1 MKDRIGKAVFWV
13 GWSKGFVQF
22 LSFLSTLY
30 IARLLSPNDYGL
42 LAMTAIWVGTLAIV
56 TEMGLSAV
64 VIQFKDLDERELNLC
79 FWGAVGMAGV
89 GYGVLYAAAPWIAD
103 WFGVPMICEILRVVS
118 LTLPLTAIRII
129 PDGLLRKALALDK
142 TSQAEILSVALAIPV
157 QVAMASAGF
166 GVWALVTGTL
176 LMPVIQTVCT
186 FKFSAWRPGIRM
198 GSARGREILN
208 FGSAKLGG
216 SISWAVYEQADM
228 LVLGKISGEVG
239 VGLYS
244 MAKQIALLPVHK
256 ISVVVNQIAFPL
268 MAGLQDNVEQMGSVF
283 LRQIRMVACLTC
295 PLCIGLALVTE
306 DLVWVALTEKW
317 VPLVPVLQV
326 LCVSSVVRSCEV
338 LFPPILL
345 ARYRASV
352 LFWWTIGLLLVM
364 PIAFWAGAAASGG
377 LGVALVWALVYPVMI
392 AGMVQRALKEI
403 NLSWKAVWNEVAPIL
418 KGTLVMA
425 ISVGLLHSAMQAGDA
440 ATHMLRLVL
449 SVGLGGLVYGGC
461 IFWQGGRLVTEIVQ
475 LVRWVIGKDMAFNP
489 KSTTKGA

>member
-22 LSFLSTLY
+22 LSFVSTLY

-42 LAMTAIWVGTLAIV
+42 MAMTGIWVGALAIV

-64 VIQFKDLDERELNLC
+64 VIQFKDLDDRELNLC
-79 FWGAVGMAGV
+79 FWGAVGMAAA
-89 GYGVLYAAAPWIAD
+89 GYGVLYAAAPAIAD
-103 WFGVPMICEILRVVS
+103 WFAVPMLCEILRVVS
-118 LTLPLTAIRII
+118 LTLPLTAVKII

-142 TSQAEILSVALAIPV
+142 TSRAEIVSVAVAIPV

-176 LMPVIQTVCT
+176 LMPLIQSVMI
-186 FKFSAWRPGIRM
+186 FKFSAWRPGIRI
-198 GSARGREILN
+198 GSARARAILN

-216 SISWAVYEQADM
+216 SISWAIYEQTDS

-268 MAGLQDNVEQMGSVF
+268 MAGLQDNVEQMRSVF
-283 LRQIRMVACLTC
+283 LRQIRMVACLTF

-317 VPLVPVLQV
+317 LPLVPVLQV

-345 ARYRASV
+345 SRYRAGV
-352 LFWWTIGLLLVM
+352 LFWWTIGLLFVM
-364 PIAFWAGAAASGG
+364 PIAFWAGAAMSGG

-392 AGMVQRALKEI
+392 AGMVQRALREI
-403 NLSWKAVWNEVAPIL
+403 NLNWKMVWNEVSPIL

-425 ISVGLLHSAMQAGDA
+425 VSVSILHSAMHAADV

-449 SVGLGGLVYGGC
+449 SIGLGAVVYGGC
-461 IFWQGGRLVTEIVQ
+461 IFWQGGRLVSEIVQ
-475 LVRWVIGKDMAFNP
+475 LVRWVIGKDMTFNP
-489 KSTTKGA
+489 NSTTKGA